1 MFERARSIL
10 RDVFGHDDFRDGQS
24 DLVRAV
30 LSGRDVVGVLP
41 TGGGKS
47 LCYQIPALIFP
58 HVTLVI
64 SPLIAL
70 MQDQTQRLAERG
82 IAAASLHSGLQED
95 QIEALLRQAQAG
107 KLKLLY
113 VAPERLESASFRR
126 ALQPIPLSL
135 VAVDE
140 AHCVSEWGHDFRP
153 SYRRIPLIFDHRS
166 RVPIV
171 ALTATAT
178 PDVRRDISSALSLKD
193 PLEIVRGFHRPNLTF
208 NVEPTASKVEYITRR
223 VRARPAESIIV
234 YCGSRR
240 RVETVADELRKRGVG
255 VQAYHAGLPPERR
268 ADVQDQF
275 LSGGVDVLVAT
286 NAFGMGIDKASV
298 RAVIHCD
305 LTQTLE
311 AYYQEAGRAGRDGKP
326 AECVLLYQ
334 SEDRRLMD
342 FFIAGTYPEPDN
354 IRAVYGS
361 IAERLGVAIGV
372 ASSDPVMADA
382 TSIAAS
388 LHISVALVNGSLA
401 ALERAGLVIRTSAHG
416 QARIQ
421 LRTSHARLDSFTR
434 SVAEERRTAT
444 ELIVRQIRHLDVGSE
459 IDVPLSELL
468 RRSDVAAAELASAL
482 GAMHMAQLIRYRPP
496 QSGGGLVVLGPRL
509 APDHLPVDFVAI
521 HERRARANQK
531 LEVMIGYAE
540 TRQCKQNYILSYF
553 GDASGMLRCGRCSSC
568 LQQSRRSEPSARQT
582 PIILAV
588 ISAAWQLRG
597 RFGRHVVAD
606 VVRGVLSDKVREYRL
621 DRAQCWGA
629 FRDRSR
635 AEVLEAIDEALDRG
649 WLVKTADL
657 YPTIGATEEG
667 LALASDESR
676 PLDLRRERLQQTDA
690 SSPSLSDESVRD
702 RRGALAAMRE
712 RLAYQAGTSAQALV
726 SDDELDRIARDAPE
740 SFAQLKPGSHGSG
753 LFLAQHGKDVL
764 AALRDAQN
772 QRSSAAEMPPSTK
785 LIVDAVQKNGVT
797 FGDIVQTLRIS
808 PATVA
813 RTLEELLEQGA
824 LTDRGRLVDDELY
837 ARVLEYVRY
846 HRYAKIR
853 HLREHLQTD
862 TDLPMLR
869 LALAFAR
876 RDLSTTGL

>member
-10 RDVFGHDDFRDGQS
+10 RDVFGHADFRDGQA

-95 QIEALLRQAQAG
+95 QINAILRQAQSG

-113 VAPERLESASFRR
+113 VAPERLESDSFRR

-153 SYRRIPLIFDHRS
+153 SYRRIPSIFDHRS

-178 PDVRRDISSALSLKD
+178 PDVRRDISTALSLRD

-223 VRARPAESIIV
+223 VRSHPAESIIV

-268 ADVQDQF
+268 SDVQEQF
-275 LSGGVDVLVAT
+275 ISGAVDVLVAT
-286 NAFGMGIDKASV
+286 NAFGMGIDKANV

-311 AYYQEAGRAGRDGKP
+311 AYYQEAGRAGRDGKA

-342 FFIAGTYPEPDN
+342 FFIAGTYPEPEN
-354 IRAVYGS
+354 VRAVYGS

-372 ASSDPVMADA
+372 SSSDPVMADA

-401 ALERAGLVIRTSAHG
+401 ALERAGLVIRTTAHG

-421 LRTSHARLDSFTR
+421 LRTSHARLDSFIR
-434 SVAEERRTAT
+434 SVAEERRAAT
-444 ELIVRQIRHLDVGSE
+444 ELVVRQIRHLDVGSE

-509 APDHLPVDFVAI
+509 APNELPVDFAAI

-568 LQQSRRSEPSARQT
+568 QQQPRHAEPSARQA
-582 PIILAV
+582 PIIHAAV
-588 ISAAWQLRG
+588 GVAWQLRG

-621 DRAQCWGA
+621 DRARYWGA

-649 WLVKTADL
+649 WLVRSADL

-667 LALASDESR
+667 LALTDDHVR
-676 PLDLRRERLQQTDA
+676 PLDLRRERPPQ
-690 SSPSLSDESVRD
+690 SFSPSDDTFDEAVRE
-702 RRGALAAMRE
+702 RLGALVAMRE
-712 RLAYQAGTSAQALV
+712 RLSQQAGAAMQALV
-726 SDDELDRIARDAPE
+726 SDEELGRIARDAPE
-740 SFAQLKPGSHGSG
+740 SFAQLKPGAHGSG

-764 AALRDAQN
+764 EALRDVRSN
-772 QRSSAAEMPPSTK
+772 QPRAAETPPSTK
-785 LIVDAVQKNGVT
+785 IIQELLQKNGVT
-797 FGDIVQTLRIS
+797 FADIVHNAGMS
-808 PATVA
+808 AATVA
-813 RTLEELLEQGA
+813 RTLEDLLEQGK
-824 LTDRGRLVDDELY
+824 LPERGRLVDEELY
-837 ARVLEYVRY
+837 TQVLEYVRY

-853 HLREHLQTD
+853 HVREHLQTD